1 MKKFIILEIAVLI
14 ICSVFAFLSFERN
27 RSFQAELDL
36 KQELAEQGRNELKE
50 LDSEYNRLVE
60 KLEEMKNKDDA
71 KQLDLWRRR
80 LETLKEALD

>member
-14 ICSVFAFLSFERN
+14 IFSVFVYTSYNRN
-27 RSFQAELDL
+27 RSFQSELFL
-36 KQELAEQGRNELKE
+36 KEKLVEQSRNELKE
-50 LDSEYNRLVE
+50 LDSEYNQLAE
-60 KLEEMKNKDDA
+60 KLEEVKNKDEA

>member
-14 ICSVFAFLSFERN
+14 IFSVFVYTSYNRN
-27 RSFQAELDL
+27 RSFQSELFL
-36 KQELAEQGRNELKE
+36 KEKLVEQSRNELKE
-50 LDSEYNRLVE
+50 LDSEYNRLAE
-60 KLEEMKNKDDA
+60 KLEEVKNKDDA